1 MVLVLL
7 LLLMLFLDQ
16 RAMAISILGS
26 CRTQTGLSKVLVLD
40 RVVILMNGVK
50 KALMGKDLVDMMK
63 VTLRG
68 TMPLGTD
75 MDLRTEVIID
85 SVLIVN
91 FTRVTEHATTIIG
104 EILGDSM
111 LTTIGTSVF
120 LPLMKIIWS
129 MKWLKRRIRD
139 LTR

>member
-1 MVLVLL
+1 MGVSTLNFLVIDT
-7 LLLMLFLDQ
+7 F
-16 RAMAISILGS
+16 IL
-26 CRTQTGLSKVLVLD
+26 
-40 RVVILMNGVK
+40 
-50 KALMGKDLVDMMK
+50 
-63 VTLRG
+63 
-68 TMPLGTD
+68 
-75 MDLRTEVIID
+75 
-85 SVLIVN
+85 
-91 FTRVTEHATTIIG
+91 TEHATTIIG

>member
-1 MVLVLL
+1 
-7 LLLMLFLDQ
+7 
-16 RAMAISILGS
+16 
-26 CRTQTGLSKVLVLD
+26 
-40 RVVILMNGVK
+40 MNGVK
-50 KALMGKDLVDMMK
+50 KALMGKDLVAMMK

>member
-1 MVLVLL
+1 
-7 LLLMLFLDQ
+7 
-16 RAMAISILGS
+16 MAISILGS

-50 KALMGKDLVDMMK
+50 KALMGKDLVYMMK